1 MIVIETIIVPRREFA
16 EYFLESSEDDRASG
30 IISRILARDDLDQAE
45 IINFRELQKQVASFG
60 SKLSE
65 KFKECRANKAQFCEL
80 QGEYLD
86 GEPIQQELRIKSLPP
101 ISPTPSTFRAG
112 PGRPENDFSELSDKS
127 RKRKVDGLLVRS
139 PDKLLHAALLASYA
153 SGDRAGAKQ
162 LRTAADNERRAF
174 PPSTSSDPPRT
185 EERARGH
192 FQRVT
197 PEQALAFFLE
207 NKGSK
212 RRYSWIVCEDAR
224 ARLASSVLSLE
235 RSEEDLLST
244 YGTFHYK

>member
-1 MIVIETIIVPRREFA
+1 MVVIKTIFVTRREFA
-16 EYFLESSEDDRASG
+16 EYFFESSEDERVSG
-30 IISRILARDDLDQAE
+30 IIPRILARDDLDQTE
-45 IINFRELQKQVASFG
+45 IVNFRELQK
-60 SKLSE
+60 KY
-65 KFKECRANKAQFCEL
+65 KKCRANKAQFCEF

-101 ISPTPSTFRAG
+101 IPSAPSTFRAG
-112 PGRPENDFSELSDKS
+112 PGRPEKDFSELSDKS
-127 RKRKVDGLLVRS
+127 RKRKVDGLLVHG